1 MDVHTKC
8 EQASENTLINI
19 LKQRSYIHFKS
30 WGRPCVLPNLCLF
43 PLSHFSNLVFDVIT
57 FTGDA
62 KENRFMAEKDEYG
75 ADTMTEIHI
84 IGRIVLN
91 LWRVMKTEVYL
102 TFIPPEFQ
110 S

>member
-1 MDVHTKC
+1 ML
-8 EQASENTLINI
+8 TLQIDNDI
-19 LKQRSYIHFKS
+19 IHCTTSPGKTS
-30 WGRPCVLPNLCLF
+30 KRVVPNLCLF
-43 PLSHFSNLVFDVIT
+43 PLSHFSNVVFDIVT

-102 TFIPPEFQ
+102 TLIPPECQ